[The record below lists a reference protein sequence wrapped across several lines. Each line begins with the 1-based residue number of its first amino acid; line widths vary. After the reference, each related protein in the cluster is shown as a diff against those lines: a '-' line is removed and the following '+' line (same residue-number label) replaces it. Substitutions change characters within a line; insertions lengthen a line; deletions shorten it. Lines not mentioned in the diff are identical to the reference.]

1 MLHVLYC
8 YKCNESWCDV
18 DLFLLHFWNSLV
30 LPGFR
35 RRNWKSSSS
44 TIGARAVGALGRHVE
59 NTTVAP
65 SELFGSLSDLG
76 ASHDRSKTLQFP
88 KLVAFHVPILQWR
101 YQKPM
106 PGNYRD
112 LQLSV
117 PSQVYFWFL
126 CAFFSSSMLNMSN
139 NVKRTLFWT
148 EKTSNS
154 HQFSFYFK
162 DLKTF
167 INFPSSR
174 IKTYQDWSPSYPRW
188 RSTPWSVNCNWTR
201 KSWPT
206 WRSEQCQTKKKN
218 ASRLQRTSAI
228 RFQTCL

>member
-88 KLVAFHVPILQWR
+88 KPFSFPNSWRSMFQSCSGGIKNRCLGTTEIYNSRCRAKSTSGFFVLSSVRACSTCQTMSNAHCFGPKKHPILINSPFTL
-101 YQKPM
+101 KI
-106 PGNYRD
+106 
-112 LQLSV
+112 LKLS
-117 PSQVYFWFL
+117 
-126 CAFFSSSMLNMSN
+126 
-139 NVKRTLFWT
+139 
-148 EKTSNS
+148 
-154 HQFSFYFK
+154 
-162 DLKTF
+162 
-167 INFPSSR
+167 
-174 IKTYQDWSPSYPRW
+174 
-188 RSTPWSVNCNWTR
+188 
-201 KSWPT
+201 
-206 WRSEQCQTKKKN
+206 
-218 ASRLQRTSAI
+218 
-228 RFQTCL
+228 